1 MTTPLPIR
9 ALLALGLLAC
19 ATGCGSPAV
28 VEDFPA
34 VFYPLPPAAPRVQF
48 LRTISRESDFVDA
61 RSGLDSLL
69 FGETD
74 LEKEVMAP
82 YGVALHN
89 NIFYVCD
96 QQMGVVIT
104 LDLKG
109 GEMDILDLPGR
120 GASQIPVNLAFAPDG
135 RFFLADRGRRQLVVY
150 DKDFKYLKE
159 LGPFDPPVEE
169 GQKVKESRVVDVE
182 IADGKIFFLD
192 AGLAEVR
199 VFDLDSY
206 EELMVFGQDQ
216 PGSYKLKAPTNFSV
230 DAEGNVYVVDTL
242 LCEISVWD
250 REGLFTRTI
259 GSIGDIVGT
268 FARPKGIALSDDI
281 LFVIDS
287 SFENCQL
294 FNMDG
299 EVLMY
304 FGNPGVGPGNL
315 YLPAAVWISEDGLD
329 LFKDDIEDDFHAEK
343 LIVISNMY
351 GPFKLNFYA
360 FGTADGFD
368 YAENEAARLLPDEF
382 VTEE

>member
-1 MTTPLPIR
+1 MTTPLPVH
-9 ALLALGLLAC
+9 ALLTLSLLAC
-19 ATGCGSPAV
+19 ATACSAPAA
-28 VEDFPA
+28 EDFPA
-34 VFYPLPPAAPRVQF
+34 VFYPLPPASPRIQF
-48 LRTISRESDFVDA
+48 LRTISRESDISES

-69 FGETD
+69 FGEAG

-96 QQMGVVIT
+96 QQLGVVLT

-109 GEMDILDLPGR
+109 KEIDVLDLPGR

-150 DKDFKYLKE
+150 DKNFKYLKE

-169 GQKVKESRVVDVE
+169 GKKVKESRVVDVE
-182 IADGKIFFLD
+182 IADGRIFFLD

-216 PGSYKLKAPTNFSV
+216 PDDYKLKAPTNLSI
-230 DAEGNVYVVDTL
+230 DPDGNSYVVDTL
-242 LCEISVWD
+242 LCEVSVWD
-250 REGLFTRTI
+250 RDGKFTHTI

-268 FARPKGIALSDDI
+268 FARPKGIGWSDDI
-281 LFVIDS
+281 LYVIDA

-315 YLPAAVWISEDGLD
+315 YLPAAVWVSDEGLD
-329 LFKDDIEDDFHAEK
+329 LFKNDIEDDFQAEK

-360 FGTADGFD
+360 FGKVDGFD
-368 YAENEAARLLPDEF
+368 YTENEAARLLPEEA
-382 VTEE
+382 VTED